1 MLKNNGFSPD
11 FERVKTALEFKEPDR
26 VPNFESF
33 VSRKVRESILGRDVP
48 DGLAGEL
55 SYRVQFGYDFI
66 YMVPPYKK
74 QPVYSRTRHDL
85 QSDQTGENRQWIDQH
100 SNMIADWDSFRS
112 YKDYPD
118 PVCPLDLTELRQAVE
133 TAGKLPGYV
142 GVGALLP
149 SCPYTEINLLMG
161 YENFSMAL
169 YEDPELCRAIIDKC
183 GKVGVAG
190 IEQLVALDIDF
201 IFFGDDMAYTGGMI
215 ISPQFMREFF
225 FPWYRKFIQIAR
237 DAGKYIIF
245 HSDGDIEAV
254 IPDFIDAGLNGLNP
268 IEPAAMDIVKL
279 KKMYGDKLALTGN
292 IDVDL
297 LSRGST
303 EDVIALT
310 GKRIEELKS
319 GGGFLLG
326 SSNSVCD
333 YVNHENYI
341 AMLNANYEFGKYGH
355 E

>member
-1 MLKNNGFSPD
+1 
-11 FERVKTALEFKEPDR
+11 
-26 VPNFESF
+26 
-33 VSRKVRESILGRDVP
+33 
-48 DGLAGEL
+48 
-55 SYRVQFGYDFI
+55 
-66 YMVPPYKK
+66 
-74 QPVYSRTRHDL
+74 
-85 QSDQTGENRQWIDQH
+85 
-100 SNMIADWDSFRS
+100 
-112 YKDYPD
+112 
-118 PVCPLDLTELRQAVE
+118 
-133 TAGKLPGYV
+133 
-142 GVGALLP
+142 
-149 SCPYTEINLLMG
+149 
-161 YENFSMAL
+161 
-169 YEDPELCRAIIDKC
+169 
-183 GKVGVAG
+183 
-190 IEQLVALDIDF
+190 
-201 IFFGDDMAYTGGMI
+201 TGGMI

-326 SSNSVCD
+326 SSNSICD